1 VFFSSLYLDDRG
13 QLFPAKLALG
23 IGMVKCFLGLVLVA
37 FGALALWEEAA
48 MSYLGSGTILNFY
61 PLFSWK

>member
-1 VFFSSLYLDDRG
+1 MLAFQPDRG

-37 FGALALWEEAA
+37 FGTLALWEDAA
-48 MSYLGSGTILNFY
+48 MSYLGSGIVFIFSILFNCA
-61 PLFSWK
+61 PK